1 MFENIIE
8 YINANPE
15 VIIAIFIFITY
26 IFIEIS
32 LRKKTK
38 KLKNQIYEKY
48 KIGLD
53 LKLDISNIE
62 NIERE
67 DQLLYYKNKNFLSV
81 IRF

>member
-67 DQLLYYKNKNFLSV
+67 DQL
-81 IRF
+81 